1 MTPQLE
7 LLSPEEQQM
16 ATKNTQMHL
25 GVLLLAAG
33 NIVSGWRLPEAE
45 AGAQNFAL
53 INKVTRKA
61 EQAKLDFVF
70 FADGLNTFAG
80 MHPSMVV
87 RLEPLTLLGALA
99 MTTDRIGLA
108 ATAST
113 TYTEPYN
120 LARMLASLDHL
131 TGGRIAWN
139 VVTGAFAEAA
149 DNFSTAKHP
158 PHDERYAIAEEFVT
172 VAKGLW
178 DSWEE
183 DSATMEKA
191 SGKFVDA
198 AKLHVLNHKGRFFNV
213 KGPLNITRPPQ
224 GYPVLMQAGAS
235 DSGTNFAASIADVVF
250 TVQQNKDTAIAFANR
265 LKTVAEQR
273 FQRNPSH
280 LKIMP
285 GVCAIVGATE
295 AEAKAKLAE
304 IGALTDPVYAMKVL
318 SERMG
323 SDMSS
328 YPLDGPVPALPPSTI
343 MQGHA
348 ITLAETA
355 RRRNMTLRELR
366 DLVGLSM
373 GHKLMCGT
381 PEQIADEMEE
391 WFRDGA
397 ADGFNLLPPYFPGA
411 FEDFADQVI
420 PVLQKRGLF
429 RTEYTGHTLR
439 DHLGIPRP
447 EHPAKQ
453 RSASKEIARQAVT

>member
-1 MTPQLE
+1 
-7 LLSPEEQQM
+7 
-16 ATKNTQMHL
+16 MHL

-33 NIVSGWRLPEAE
+33 NMVSGWRLPEAE
-45 AGAQNFAL
+45 AGSQNLLL
-53 INKVTRKA
+53 IKKVTDKA
-61 EQAKLDFVF
+61 EETKFDFVF
-70 FADGLNTFAG
+70 FADGLNSFAG

-99 MTTDRIGLA
+99 MTTTHIGLA

-149 DNFSTAKHP
+149 ENFGAAKHP
-158 PHDERYAIAEEFVT
+158 PHEERYAIAQEFIA

-183 DSATMEKA
+183 ESLVMDKA
-191 SGKFVDA
+191 SGKFIDA
-198 AKLHVLNHKGRFFNV
+198 AKLHVLDHKGKFFNV

-235 DSGTNFAASIADVVF
+235 DAGINFAASIADVVF

-265 LKTVAEQR
+265 LKAVAERQYL
-273 FQRNPSH
+273 RNPRH
-280 LKIMP
+280 LKVMP
-285 GVCAIVGATE
+285 GICTVVGSTE
-295 AEAKAKLAE
+295 AKAKAKLAE
-304 IGALTDPVYAMKVL
+304 IGSLTDPDYALKAL

-323 SDMSS
+323 TDLSS
-328 YPLDGPVPALPPSTI
+328 YPLDGPVPELPPSTI

-366 DLVGLSM
+366 DFVGVSM

-411 FEDFADQVI
+411 FDDFADHVV
-420 PVLQKRGLF
+420 PLLQKRGLF
-429 RTEYTGHTLR
+429 RTEYNGRTLR

-447 EHPAKQ
+447 DHPAKE
-453 RSASKEIARQAVT
+453 RPISSDRLRQASMT

>member
-1 MTPQLE
+1 
-7 LLSPEEQQM
+7 
-16 ATKNTQMHL
+16 MHL

-33 NIVSGWRLPEAE
+33 NMVSGWRLPEAE
-45 AGAQNFAL
+45 AGSQNFAL
-53 INKVTRKA
+53 IKKVMEKA
-61 EQAKLDFVF
+61 EQAKFDFVF
-70 FADGLNTFAG
+70 FADGLNSFAG

-87 RLEPLTLLGALA
+87 RFEPLTLLGALA
-99 MTTDRIGLA
+99 TSTTHIGLA

-149 DNFSTAKHP
+149 ENFGATKHP
-158 PHDERYAIAEEFVT
+158 PHEERYAIAQEFIT

-183 DSATMEKA
+183 DSLVMDKV
-191 SGKFVDA
+191 SGKFIDA
-198 AKLHVLNHKGRFFNV
+198 AKLHVLNHRGKFFTV

-235 DSGTNFAASIADVVF
+235 DSGINFAASIADIVF

-265 LKTVAEQR
+265 LRTTAEQQY
-273 FQRNPSH
+273 QRDPRH
-280 LKIMP
+280 LKVMP
-285 GVCAIVGATE
+285 GICPIVGPTIAG
-295 AEAKAKLAE
+295 ASAKLAA
-304 IGALTDPVYAMKVL
+304 ISALTDRAYAMKVL

-323 SDMSS
+323 ADLSS
-328 YPLDGPVPALPPSTI
+328 YPLDGPVPELPPSTI

-355 RRRNMTLRELR
+355 RRRSMTLRELR
-366 DLVGLSM
+366 DFVGVSM

-391 WFRDGA
+391 WFRAGA

-411 FEDFADQVI
+411 FDDFADHVV
-420 PVLQKRGLF
+420 PLLQKRGLF
-429 RTEYTGHTLR
+429 RTDYTGHMLR
-439 DHLGIPRP
+439 EHLGIPRP
-447 EHPAKQ
+447 EYPAKDS
-453 RSASKEIARQAVT
+453 RNSKGHLRQASPS